1 MNADGT
7 EVTQITDTVG
17 VNTAA
22 SQGVVKV
29 AGLQDRGARQP

>member
-7 EVTQITDTVG
+7 EVTQITNTVG
-17 VNTAA
+17 VYTLP

-29 AGLQDRGARQP
+29 TGLPGTGGQ